1 MGARTG
7 TQVLAS
13 LAILEDSLAVV
24 GAGDVVRGSRL
35 WAARS
40 RVLSRIPGRHPEA
53 WSSAREAAAL
63 AQLAADPAAEF
74 EALLAQHDLLW
85 TTDGQVTAEGIERR
99 LSLCADLVAVAGHD
113 PRSEK
118 PVLAHQVHAAAL
130 IEVGDPAGLTE
141 LARHCELA
149 EALGTLRGRWWSA
162 SRRAV
167 LAAIDG
173 RVEEAL
179 GLTSQARQL
188 GTLTGEPDATGCDQS
203 LRCSLSLLGI
213 NPGHQRIDPPVDRLR
228 QRLQSPTGQGPSAV
242 PCPALWRPDLGFI
255 ASEEGLG

>member
-1 MGARTG
+1 M
-7 TQVLAS
+7 
-13 LAILEDSLAVV
+13 
-24 GAGDVVRGSRL
+24 
-35 WAARS
+35 
-40 RVLSRIPGRHPEA
+40 
-53 WSSAREAAAL
+53 

-179 GLTSQARQL
+179 GMTSQARQL

-213 NPGHQRIDPPVDRLR
+213 NPGDQRIDPPVDRLR
-228 QRLQSPTGQGPSAV
+228 QRLQSPTGQGPSTGPSV
-242 PCPALWRPDLGFI
+242 PLPTTDWGSSRRKRVWDDARQAAGVSLSGRRAGRLFNLPIAAGTGAAAATRRHRRKPFRRFDVTVGAPTSARPGI
-255 ASEEGLG
+255 A